1 MLTYKSYGNSE
12 KPVLCLLPGAGLGAW
27 AYNQVIPL
35 ITKNFYVII
44 PDVLSNFKTI
54 DNAIYQ
60 LHELISIKFNR
71 KIKILAGLSLG
82 SQIALA
88 LVAKYPAICDDLLLE
103 SCAVFPQ
110 SISKLIKPFTKLSY
124 PLTRFNWFNKLQ
136 AMTLHLPPKMD
147 RFYNQE
153 VKAMSEQTLVN
164 MLSANT
170 AFNIQNLIPINFKG
184 KIIIAYGTKEEK
196 LIIKS
201 SNFLSK
207 EFINSRI
214 IPLKNYYHGELTLS
228 HPGRFCQIINGFQN

>member
-60 LHELISIKFNR
+60 LHELIAMEFKG

-88 LVAKYPAICDDLLLE
+88 LAAKYPAICDDLLLE

-153 VKAMSEQTLVN
+153 VKAMSE
-164 MLSANT
+164 
-170 AFNIQNLIPINFKG
+170 
-184 KIIIAYGTKEEK
+184 
-196 LIIKS
+196 
-201 SNFLSK
+201 
-207 EFINSRI
+207 
-214 IPLKNYYHGELTLS
+214 
-228 HPGRFCQIINGFQN
+228 

>member
-1 MLTYKSYGNSE
+1 MWS
-12 KPVLCLLPGAGLGAW
+12 
-27 AYNQVIPL
+27 
-35 ITKNFYVII
+35 FRM
-44 PDVLSNFKTI
+44 VLSNFKTI
-54 DNAIYQ
+54 NNAVYQ
-60 LHELISIKFNR
+60 LHELIDMEFKS

-124 PLTRFNWFNKLQ
+124 PLTHFNWFNKLQ

-147 RFYNQE
+147 CFYNQG

-170 AFNIQNLIPINFKG
+170 TFNIQNLIPINFKG

-214 IPLKNYYHGELTLS
+214 IPLKNYHHGELTLAIQTD
-228 HPGRFCQIINGFQN
+228 FAKL